1 MLFFYFSHFRAAD
14 VFAKS
19 ALRLLLA
26 GVLALIGS
34 LLLFGPIP
42 SIVRK
47 APLPRATATLLA
59 AAILCATIMVYLRFG
74 NWIDLVV
81 ERRIFGKRDPRRVI
95 QDFRQQIGSLDSR
108 EPLMSLVHSVA
119 AEALAMRPEDIEV
132 EPDSLDR
139 SGSPA
144 DVLIPIPSRNNPIQ
158 LAVSLRGDR
167 RTLLTTEI
175 DLLNEIALHAG
186 RRLDDL
192 EREEERIE
200 GVRKE
205 GHLGR
210 QLVEAELRALRSQ
223 VNPHFLFNSLNT
235 IASLI
240 PSEPEKAEKMTV
252 RLSSIFRYV
261 LIHADRP
268 FSSLDEEVEFLRTFL
283 EIEQIRF
290 GERLSVEFEVDP
302 AAGHLMIPS
311 LILQPLVENA
321 IKHGIAPK
329 IGKSRITVGARCVD
343 DMIQVD
349 IDDDG
354 VGLRHNAGY

>member
-1 MLFFYFSHFRAAD
+1 MLY
-14 VFAKS
+14 
-19 ALRLLLA
+19 LW
-26 GVLALIGS
+26 IG
-34 LLLFGPIP
+34 
-42 SIVRK
+42 K
-47 APLPRATATLLA
+47 
-59 AAILCATIMVYLRFG
+59 
-74 NWIDLVV
+74 WIDRFV
-81 ERRIFGKRDPRRVI
+81 ERRIYGKRDPRRVVR
-95 QDFRQQIGSLDSR
+95 DLRQQIGSLDSR
-108 EPLMSLVHSVA
+108 EPVMSLVHSVA

-132 EPDSLDR
+132 EPNSFDR
-139 SGSPA
+139 SRSPA
-144 DVLIPIPSRNNPIQ
+144 DLLIPIPSRNNPIQ

-192 EREEERIE
+192 EREQERIE
-200 GVRKE
+200 RVRME
-205 GHLGR
+205 GHLSR

-240 PSEPEKAEKMTV
+240 PSEPEKAERMTV

-268 FSSLDEEVEFLRTFL
+268 FSTLGEELDFLRTFL

-290 GERLSVEFEVDP
+290 AERLSVVFEIDP
-302 AAGHLMIPS
+302 AAGHLMSPS
-311 LILQPLVENA
+311 LVLQPLVENA

-343 DMIQVD
+343 DMIEVD
-349 IDDDG
+349 IEDDG
-354 VGLRHNAGY
+354 VGLRHKTGSDRQFAAQRTNGTGIGLRNIRERLSALYGETAKLILTDLEGAGCRATLTIPVNGAKDAYSCADCR